1 MAYQLVASITFNQVM
16 VETVLYGADI
26 EQKKKQILCQLGDI
40 KMSPPVDEKIRK
52 IIQDIKVFM
61 RNDQVELLHQVLRL
75 GGRKKDKIK
84 QVCGIF
90 ELLVVK
96 IPLTGKNYKTVEK
109 KEQSVARRECLCGR
123 GQK

>member
-1 MAYQLVASITFNQVM
+1 MSSLVD
-16 VETVLYGADI
+16 Y
-26 EQKKKQILCQLGDI
+26 
-40 KMSPPVDEKIRK
+40 KIRK

-75 GGRKKDKIK
+75 GGRKRDKIK
-84 QVCGIF
+84 QVCGILDLM
-90 ELLVVK
+90 EEK
-96 IPLTGKNYKTVEK
+96 IPKTVKNYKTVEK